1 MSLRILTAIAATA
14 ICLQSALCANPEGHK
29 YSHKQL
35 PVDTDI
41 HFAWGADAGASID
54 MSAHDM
60 SAIDFNASFGMRRGW
75 INFLGLGLGT
85 QISVSNSSRCY
96 PVFAEFR
103 TNFRDKPSLFFWD
116 LRAGAA
122 YNQTDFGHEYTG
134 FFGFTGAGINLARSN
149 KFTSYMMLGMT
160 YRTGKDHFH
169 NTEVHQPDI
178 YMATCK
184 IGVTF

>member
-14 ICLQSALCANPEGHK
+14 ICLQSVFCANPEGHK

-35 PVDTDI
+35 SVDTDI

-60 SAIDFNASFGMRRGW
+60 SAIDFNAAFGMRRGW

-116 LRAGAA
+116 VRAGIA
-122 YNQTDFGHEYTG
+122 YNQTDFNQEYTG
-134 FFGFTGAGINLARSN
+134 FFGYTGAGINLARST
-149 KFTSYMMLGMT
+149 KFTSYMTLGMT
-160 YRTGKDHFH
+160 FRSGKDNF
-169 NTEVHQPDI
+169 NDTTSHQPDI
-178 YMATCK
+178 YTATCK